1 MTPTPLVTSADET
14 ATTSVATWRDYLE
27 LTKPRLSFLS
37 VTTAG
42 IGYLAVQRG
51 GGFAHFALAMT
62 GTALAAAGVAALN
75 QWMESDTDALMR
87 RTRTRPIPAGKI
99 PTGTAFVMG
108 TLLCMASLALLFA
121 CVRPVAALL
130 ALATIVS
137 YLGVYTPAKRWSRFS
152 TELGAVAG
160 ALPPLIGWAAAEGT
174 VSTLGWLLFGVLL
187 FWQIPHFMAIAWIY
201 RKDYEAVN
209 FPMLP
214 VRDERGTLVGVW
226 SLVNTLALLVVSV
239 APTVLGF
246 ASWWYGGAALLC
258 GGWFMLRAVLF
269 LRREHREQTAR
280 KLFYA
285 SLAYLPAVL
294 GALVLDRWLTA

>member
-1 MTPTPLVTSADET
+1 MNDTPTLSTSSEA
-14 ATTSVATWRDYLE
+14 AVPATWRDYLE

-42 IGYLAVQRG
+42 IGYLAVQRS
-51 GGFAHFALAMT
+51 GGFPHFAATMT

-87 RTRTRPIPAGKI
+87 RTRTRPIPTGKI

-121 CVRPVAALL
+121 AVNPLAALL

-137 YLGVYTPAKRWSRFS
+137 YLGIYTPAKRWSRFS

-160 ALPPLIGWAAAEGT
+160 ALPPLIGWAAAEGR
-174 VSTLGWLLFGVLL
+174 VSTLGWLLFGVLF
-187 FWQIPHFMAIAWIY
+187 FWQIPHFMAIAWFH
-201 RKDYEAVN
+201 RRDYEAVS

-214 VRDERGTLVGVW
+214 VRDERGTLTAVW
-226 SLVNTLALLVVSV
+226 SLVNTLALVAVSV
-239 APTVLGF
+239 APTLLGF
-246 ASWWYGGAALLC
+246 ASWAYGAAALLC
-258 GGWFMLRAVLF
+258 GAWFTYRAVCF
-269 LRREHREQTAR
+269 LQREHREQTAR
-280 KLFYA
+280 KLFFA
-285 SLAYLPAVL
+285 SLAYLPAIL
-294 GALVLDRWLTA
+294 GALVLDRWLIA